1 MWFATYQSLLLYWGF
16 LPYRYL
22 AAMNTDLRNVREI
35 LKLPSAKLRTP
46 LLSLHVNTLPLTLGT
61 ERRKGKDYLKT
72 VPTGR

>member
-1 MWFATYQSLLLYWGF
+1 MWFDTYQSLLLYWGF

-22 AAMNTDLRNVREI
+22 AAMNTEMRNVREI

>member
-1 MWFATYQSLLLYWGF
+1 MCINTLQSLWLYCVLF
-16 LPYRYL
+16 PYRYM
-22 AAMNTDLRNVREI
+22 AAIHSEGQNVNAIFRLSN
-35 LKLPSAKLRTP
+35 LKYRTP